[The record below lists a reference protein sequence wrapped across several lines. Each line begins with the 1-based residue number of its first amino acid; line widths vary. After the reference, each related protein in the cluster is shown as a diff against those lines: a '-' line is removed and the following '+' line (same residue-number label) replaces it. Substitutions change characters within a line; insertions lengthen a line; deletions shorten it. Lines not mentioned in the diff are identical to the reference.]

1 MLPRREF
8 ARRPNPILQ
17 RVTAEKN
24 QPSRAQR
31 IVAGA
36 RNIALFFVALF
47 SVGAIQSRSITVPES
62 SSLGRKWQYISE
74 HGAQYSL
81 LYVGSSRVA
90 HHFIPGQFD
99 AALKQQGHD
108 SKSFNFGQDGMF
120 PPESLYVLR
129 KLLTETPVRPRW
141 VLIDMMEFTPVLAKN
156 EYSERAIGWHDGYYT
171 LRTLQTIWSMP
182 GSFSG
187 RFGESAY
194 HVGLLARR
202 TVGVGGGQDPL
213 QLQLKLVQ
221 PKKPPVISSG
231 GYEPL
236 DARPLEGAQR
246 EKFETG
252 LAGLQKTSK
261 QAELPAPFRAEL
273 EQIIALVRAHGAVPV
288 FVVAPVANSE
298 QRFRDWPPAGV
309 AQFSYDYP
317 ETYPTLYLPGQ
328 RYDAEHL
335 DSEGAKEFTRILAAE
350 FADWLK
356 RK

>member
-8 ARRPNPILQ
+8 TRKPNPNLQ
-17 RVTAEKN
+17 RVTADEN

-62 SSLGRKWQYISE
+62 SSLGRKWQHISE
-74 HGAQYSL
+74 HGALYSL
-81 LYVGSSRVA
+81 IYVGSSRVV
-90 HHFIPGQFD
+90 HHFIPEQFD
-99 AALKQQGHD
+99 VALTQQGLD

-129 KLLTETPVRPRW
+129 KLLTKTTARPRW

-156 EYSERAIGWHDGYYT
+156 EYSERAIGWHDWHYT
-171 LRTLQTIWSMP
+171 FRTLQTIWSVP

-187 RFGESAY
+187 RFGDSVY
-194 HVGLLARR
+194 HAGLLARR
-202 TVGVGGGQDPL
+202 TIGVGGGQDSL

-221 PKKPPVISSG
+221 PKKPPVISDA

-236 DARPLEGAQR
+236 DARPLVGAQR
-246 EKFETG
+246 DKFDAG
-252 LAGLQKTSK
+252 LAGLQKSSK
-261 QAELPAPFRAEL
+261 QAEMPAPFRAEL

-298 QRFRDWPPAGV
+298 QRFKDWPPAGV
-309 AQFSYDYP
+309 AQFSYDHP
-317 ETYPTLYLPGQ
+317 ETYPTLYLREQ